1 MAQNMVN
8 GWRTARDGRPANA
21 AAVVGASRKS
31 ARQWAPK
38 VVAWRARGPRLQA
51 CKSLELA
58 FTATDQSAEVKPCNQ
73 RMSRGLDIS
82 TTFLGKPPRF

>member
-1 MAQNMVN
+1 MGGGRRATVGLQTLRRLSALQGSRRVN
-8 GWRTARDGRPANA
+8 GRPRWSR
-21 AAVVGASRKS
+21 GA
-31 ARQWAPK
+31 PG
-38 VVAWRARGPRLQA
+38 GPPLQA